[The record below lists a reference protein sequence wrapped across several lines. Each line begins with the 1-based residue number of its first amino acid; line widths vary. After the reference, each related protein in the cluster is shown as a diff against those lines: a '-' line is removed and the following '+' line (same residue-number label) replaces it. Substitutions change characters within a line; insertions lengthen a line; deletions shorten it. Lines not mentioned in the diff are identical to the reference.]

1 MAETRLKKRT
11 QAGPKNA
18 SYGIFSNVEIM
29 CVFCMV
35 RCVSRDGPSDK
46 FTVIFSR
53 KVKTLARKFVRSI
66 KPTYDQTGHPDTT
79 FVRISLS
86 NSKVFKVSKNYI
98 IIIIIINLAEQICF
112 NSPGI
117 IPQEVKFVKL

>member
-66 KPTYDQTGHPDTT
+66 KPTYDQTGLPDTT

-86 NSKVFKVSKNYI
+86 NSKFFKVSKNYI
-98 IIIIIINLAEQICF
+98 IIIIII
-112 NSPGI
+112 I
-117 IPQEVKFVKL
+117 IN